1 MFLPGWSVWCVLL
14 TLPVSACGVE
24 ISGYSGD
31 EVICSQVLSD
41 TALDHQYKHFLCCGT
56 EYAMFC

>member
-1 MFLPGWSVWCVLL
+1 MFPPGWSIWCVLL

-41 TALDHQYKHFLCCGT
+41 TALLTFNFLSVLVKLL
-56 EYAMFC
+56 